1 MTERAASRQHR
12 HGHRDLSVNIVV
24 GPYIYI
30 YQYLR
35 IIATV
40 QSERHPF
47 SARRRDHHSAH
58 ATRFSPNPR
67 RSPPLLLRAKIRRV
81 SNPCDQVLSAT
92 SAFRSLIG
100 IHILRVDIDV
110 VGTQ

>member
-1 MTERAASRQHR
+1 VTERAASRQHR
-12 HGHRDLSVNIVV
+12 HRHRDLSVNIVV
-24 GPYIYI
+24 GPYIY
-30 YQYLR
+30 LR
-35 IIATV
+35 IIATM

-47 SARRRDHHSAH
+47 SPSSRDHHLAH
-58 ATRFSPNPR
+58 ATRFSSNPR
-67 RSPPLLLRAKIRRV
+67 RSPPPLLRAKIRRV

-92 SAFRSLIG
+92 SAFRMLIG